1 MWPLGEYDR
10 LVHEVKR
17 REDADIPITFGLLIA
32 DYRQQLSR
40 EYILNYIDRFNYKS
54 DRYINF
60 YLPGYFEE
68 NLYGSAQVIKISGK
82 QYYFN
87 DEKYM
92 EFLLKLEMDFEIE
105 YIYNPTLILM
115 EYDRGRF
122 NKAKIILI
130 ELDHN
135 GADIK
140 KTGELFENIFK
151 LAKQHVDINE
161 LSNEMMRKEFKRGL
175 FDRVLR
181 VLDNKLVTEI
191 YDACGRV
198 KNFKLS

>member
-10 LVHEVKR
+10 LVHEIKR
-17 REDADIPITFGLLIA
+17 REDPDIPITFGLLVA
-32 DYRQQLSR
+32 DYRQQLCR
-40 EYILNYIDRFNYKS
+40 EYILNYIDRFNYRS

-68 NLYGSAQVIKISGK
+68 DLYSSTQIIKIAGK

-92 EFLLKLEMDFEIE
+92 EFLGKLEIDFEIG

-115 EYDRGRF
+115 EYDRGNF
-122 NKAKIILI
+122 NQTKRILI

-140 KTGELFENIFK
+140 KTGELFENIFE
-151 LAKQHVDINE
+151 LAKHHVNINE
-161 LSNEMMRKEFKRGL
+161 FSNEMMKKEFKRGL
-175 FDRVLR
+175 FDRVLK
-181 VLDNKLVTEI
+181 VVDNKLVTEI
-191 YDACGRV
+191 YDTYGRV
-198 KNFKLS
+198 KKFKLS